1 MLVTGDDDPGYNY
14 VNQDKGWRIQEKL
27 YLGSK
32 DVLKLSPAMH
42 SCPAL
47 DLFDSNP
54 VFVRCDIHTEG
65 GKGNKISQKL
75 FHRELNIQIR
85 TPIFPT
91 FFHATREAS
100 IHEAE

>member
-65 GKGNKISQKL
+65 GKGNKKKPKTVSLRAYSLNQDSNLPHLLPCHQGSQ
-75 FHRELNIQIR
+75 HPR
-85 TPIFPT
+85 
-91 FFHATREAS
+91 S
-100 IHEAE
+100 

>member
-65 GKGNKISQKL
+65 GKGNKTSQKL
-75 FHRELNIQIR
+75 FH
-85 TPIFPT
+85 
-91 FFHATREAS
+91 
-100 IHEAE
+100 